1 MPQRHDRI
9 EGGKREKT
17 DCIAPSTDTL
27 ARIYHSSITAQ
38 DTRHQRSTISSD
50 KVVATPLEASG
61 VPGPSPA
68 LPHYLSTARRV
79 AEPCART
86 TTPRFAHH
94 HYNTHSHHMLARRV
108 HHTHSQHVCNAQDI
122 DSSGTPLPR
131 SSLILQ
137 LSHRCLIPSSI
148 AINSYHLC
156 IFITHYHHTHTHTLQ
171 LFPYAVVSGDQ
182 PPRHTTRHV
191 QHEEE
196 VQSDEEPVSVSDTA
210 PPGITEEEWDARL
223 AFGTVT
229 TRGKPARIG
238 DGPTLCFCCGES
250 GHTWIRCDKKK
261 KGKCAVCGSQE
272 HWTRQ
277 CDRRF
282 RPHPTYL
289 NVPAQKDPVRSSYQ
303 QRSSYPSSN
312 NVPRANPVA
321 TSATQGT
328 SKPFSSTK
336 PVGLG
341 EAKPGIPKNPKF
353 NQAQAMQE
361 KEVIPD
367 GVGNS
372 EEEMSESEKGSKSEE
387 SEVTLLQVRVS
398 STHQAEAPAWVHQ
411 RVVEQSSR

>member
-1 MPQRHDRI
+1 MSLFAKRQGANVASMPQRHDRT

-27 ARIYHSSITAQ
+27 ARIYRSSITAQ

-156 IFITHYHHTHTHTLQ
+156 IFITHCHHTHTHTLQ

-182 PPRHTTRHV
+182 PPR
-191 QHEEE
+191 QH
-196 VQSDEEPVSVSDTA
+196 SPLLWSGTLVS
-210 PPGITEEEWDARL
+210 
-223 AFGTVT
+223 
-229 TRGKPARIG
+229 
-238 DGPTLCFCCGES
+238 
-250 GHTWIRCDKKK
+250 
-261 KGKCAVCGSQE
+261 
-272 HWTRQ
+272 
-277 CDRRF
+277 
-282 RPHPTYL
+282 
-289 NVPAQKDPVRSSYQ
+289 
-303 QRSSYPSSN
+303 
-312 NVPRANPVA
+312 
-321 TSATQGT
+321 
-328 SKPFSSTK
+328 
-336 PVGLG
+336 
-341 EAKPGIPKNPKF
+341 
-353 NQAQAMQE
+353 
-361 KEVIPD
+361 
-367 GVGNS
+367 
-372 EEEMSESEKGSKSEE
+372 
-387 SEVTLLQVRVS
+387 RVS
-398 STHQAEAPAWVHQ
+398 LFLRLRCWSSASSKNSSFGENSTA
-411 RVVEQSSR
+411 